1 MQFFS
6 LMRKENQKRYDW
18 PIPIRKSRNPEFRIE
33 KAGKSHLY
41 AAVSIKQMNEDLATM
56 YSTNAFVLLTLRLY
70 LTGCPAAILSLV
82 FNKCLCYYCS
92 YILLLMWLIVVYTW
106 SFIHPEITFPFQS
119 LCCSNLGA
127 GGSTGLPPIL
137 RTCLLFSVVYSR
149 CGPITQWWAPVA
161 RGPGE
166 EAVYITLYSPLLF
179 CSVYIYTDS
188 NIKATRSICIDT
200 LALLSQQP
208 VYSDLIYI
216 SLWSAYFPLR
226 AVLHVQHLRIPF
238 GAAAAETLYLKW
250 VLSDYIP
257 KIGNFVI
264 VYIYIKPFHSLWISR
279 KRFIR
284 LAIVKSTR
292 NKYPR
297 VRVERHCENFVS
309 GRWCPLRVFNIIVL
323 FIPSTLHSSSCGLC
337 NIWAISCPDWTPCRR
352 YTHIIVLENQLPN
365 QLEIYKKETITPYI
379 YWIRLAVLKREIKSP
394 SSFVY
399 AQG

>member
-1 MQFFS
+1 MYRYTCPFVTTACILRPYIYI
-6 LMRKENQKRYDW
+6 LMVGLLSPSCRFTCTAPTYSIRSGSSRDVVFKVGFIGLYTKDW
-18 PIPIRKSRNPEFRIE
+18 EFR
-33 KAGKSHLY
+33 Y
-41 AAVSIKQMNEDLATM
+41 SID
-56 YSTNAFVLLTLRLY
+56 
-70 LTGCPAAILSLV
+70 
-82 FNKCLCYYCS
+82 
-92 YILLLMWLIVVYTW
+92 
-106 SFIHPEITFPFQS
+106 
-119 LCCSNLGA
+119 
-127 GGSTGLPPIL
+127 
-137 RTCLLFSVVYSR
+137 
-149 CGPITQWWAPVA
+149 
-161 RGPGE
+161 
-166 EAVYITLYSPLLF
+166 
-179 CSVYIYTDS
+179 
-188 NIKATRSICIDT
+188 
-200 LALLSQQP
+200 
-208 VYSDLIYI
+208 
-216 SLWSAYFPLR
+216 
-226 AVLHVQHLRIPF
+226 
-238 GAAAAETLYLKW
+238 
-250 VLSDYIP
+250 
-257 KIGNFVI
+257 
-264 VYIYIKPFHSLWISR
+264 IKPFHSLWISR